1 MPAPELRIANRAC
14 YFRKSIS
21 TPGFGTE
28 RVLARDAFEF
38 ALLWLKRRCKEAVPY
53 WEQARAYYRASGTL
67 PAESSPLTSYYCFL
81 NAAKALLIV
90 KGQDFADRH
99 GVSGDFEA
107 SKRALVN
114 EKINFQGGG
123 VIASLSKY
131 LKENEA
137 EKVYNLKDVLS
148 NLPFIH
154 RAFRHTFTSH
164 KELFIPVRN
173 VTYRKHPDADYVWL
187 SANIEGRFADG
198 RVMKTLPDEL
208 EQDNGYVD
216 SCVVRT
222 KKRVRWHGHRAS
234 NDEKKK
240 ALARLQAFHRRCRR
254 NFTFISASPDLWY
267 IKRSISGANVINRY
281 NVTLIIAA
289 MHRLSELSRYDP
301 KGLKR
306 YLEGKDNWLLTE
318 FIELSPIQFVDEL
331 VCEMTS
337 LEFSLLGVR
346 PRG

>member
-1 MPAPELRIANRAC
+1 MAAPELRIKNRAC

-21 TPGFGTE
+21 TPSLSSE

-38 ALLWLKRRCKEAVPY
+38 ALLWLKRHCKEAVPY
-53 WEQARAYYRASGTL
+53 WEQARAYYQASGHL

-81 NAAKALLIV
+81 NAVKALLIV
-90 KGQDFADRH
+90 KGQKFSDRH
-99 GVSGDFEA
+99 GVSGDFES

-114 EKINFQGGG
+114 EQINFQGGG
-123 VIASLSKY
+123 VIAALSRY
-131 LKENEA
+131 LKEA
-137 EKVYNLKDVLS
+137 ETENVCNLKDVLS

-164 KELFIPVRN
+164 SELFIPVRN
-173 VTYRKHPDADYVWL
+173 VVYRKHPDANYVWL
-187 SANIEGRFADG
+187 SADVDGRFADG
-198 RVMKTLPDEL
+198 RAMRTLPDGL
-208 EQDNGYVD
+208 ERDGGYD
-216 SCVVRT
+216 DRCVVRT
-222 KKRVRWHGHRAS
+222 KRRVRWHGHGADD
-234 NDEKKK
+234 DEKRR
-240 ALARLQAFHRRCRR
+240 ALARLKTFHRKCRR
-254 NFTFISASPDLWY
+254 DFTYISASPDLWY
-267 IKRSISGANVINRY
+267 IKRSISGAKSIKRY
-281 NVTLIIAA
+281 NLTLIIAA

-301 KGLKR
+301 KGLKL

-337 LEFSLLGVR
+337 LEFSVPGVR